1 MFRAVIYAR
10 YSSNNQRK
18 ASIEDQIRQCQVY
31 AEHQRWRL
39 TNTYTDH
46 AISGTSLL
54 RPGYQKLLEDARSG
68 LFEVVVAEAL
78 DRLSRDQEHVASL
91 FKNLSFADVRLV
103 TLAEGEIGELHVGL
117 KGTMNALFLKDLAL
131 KTHRGL
137 EGRVRAGRSGGGLS
151 YGYDVVRETDSVG
164 NPVRGKR
171 IINEGEAKIVRSI
184 FQDFAR
190 GISPTSI
197 AKSLNFE
204 GIPGPRGN
212 VWGPS
217 TIYGNWRRGT
227 GILNNDLYVGRLVWN
242 RQHFVKDPE
251 TGRRQARLNPES
263 KWIIEEVPELRI
275 VPQDLWDAV
284 KERQKDVRRVVT
296 ADRSRAI
303 RSERARRPIYL
314 FSGLLRCGQC
324 GGSYSMV
331 SGTKYGCSNRKT
343 RGTCDN
349 NLTIKRTE
357 LEETVLSGLKDRLMD
372 PELVKEFIQSYHDT
386 LNEHLATANSQNV
399 CLQKQLSKINKE
411 LEALVAAVKAGIRSL
426 TLQAEFEH
434 LEHNK
439 QVIAQELATEP
450 PSPIQLHPNLAGVYR
465 QKVENLTE
473 ALNTEETRQ
482 EAAEIIRGL
491 IDEIRLVPDGC
502 ELHVHLKGELAEM
515 LALSTN
521 KKPGSKG
528 TGLKTTLVAGAG
540 FEPATFRL

>member
-1 MFRAVIYAR
+1 
-10 YSSNNQRK
+10 
-18 ASIEDQIRQCQVY
+18 
-31 AEHQRWRL
+31 
-39 TNTYTDH
+39 
-46 AISGTSLL
+46 
-54 RPGYQKLLEDARSG
+54 
-68 LFEVVVAEAL
+68 
-78 DRLSRDQEHVASL
+78 
-91 FKNLSFADVRLV
+91 
-103 TLAEGEIGELHVGL
+103 
-117 KGTMNALFLKDLAL
+117 
-131 KTHRGL
+131 
-137 EGRVRAGRSGGGLS
+137 
-151 YGYDVVRETDSVG
+151 
-164 NPVRGKR
+164 
-171 IINEGEAKIVRSI
+171 
-184 FQDFAR
+184 
-190 GISPTSI
+190 
-197 AKSLNFE
+197 
-204 GIPGPRGN
+204 
-212 VWGPS
+212 
-217 TIYGNWRRGT
+217 
-227 GILNNDLYVGRLVWN
+227 
-242 RQHFVKDPE
+242 
-251 TGRRQARLNPES
+251 
-263 KWIIEEVPELRI
+263 
-275 VPQDLWDAV
+275 
-284 KERQKDVRRVVT
+284 
-296 ADRSRAI
+296 
-303 RSERARRPIYL
+303 
-314 FSGLLRCGQC
+314 
-324 GGSYSMV
+324 MV

-386 LNEHLATANSQNV
+386 LNEHLATANSRNV

-450 PSPIQLHPNLAGVYR
+450 PPPIQLHPNLAGVYR

-528 TGLKTTLVAGAG
+528 TGLKTTLVAGTG